1 MNADITVLWSINIV
15 NKFTSYRGKG
25 LFLDENS
32 PILLYRFTKYKGY
45 KFI

>member
-1 MNADITVLWSINIV
+1 MTADITVSWSINIV
-15 NKFTSYRGKG
+15 NKFTNHRGTG

-45 KFI
+45 KFM